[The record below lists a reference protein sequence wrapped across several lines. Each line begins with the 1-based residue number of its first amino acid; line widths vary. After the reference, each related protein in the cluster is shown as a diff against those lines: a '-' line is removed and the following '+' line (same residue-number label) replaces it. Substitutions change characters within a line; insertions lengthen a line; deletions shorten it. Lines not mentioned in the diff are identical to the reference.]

1 MQGFLAG
8 GVTQEALATA
18 LGGAIDGVLSEL
30 VVLSEQ
36 DVVYVPP
43 HLTDEDAVTLRRAYG
58 CSWPCKHCIHSASSR
73 ACASNLCGLTRD
85 VRGDERRYHATR
97 VAPLDRKE
105 LYLEEVRDAYEYLSS
120 GTRTGKVT
128 IRI

>member
-58 CSWPCKHCIHSASSR
+58 CSWPCKH
-73 ACASNLCGLTRD
+73 LCGLTRD